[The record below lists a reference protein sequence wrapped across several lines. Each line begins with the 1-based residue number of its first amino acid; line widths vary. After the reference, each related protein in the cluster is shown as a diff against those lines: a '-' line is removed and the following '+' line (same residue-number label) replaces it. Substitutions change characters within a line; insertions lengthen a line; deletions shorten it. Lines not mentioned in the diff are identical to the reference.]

1 MKVLVAWAPRHGSIR
16 EVAGA
21 VAETLE
27 PDGLRTELVPAGE
40 VQALD
45 SHGGVVLGSAL
56 SVGRPQKGGA
66 DVPAPPGRGAADGRA
81 HRRAG
86 VGAGERPEIRALT
99 CRSSPRGAVLARL
112 TARRRLARLRRDV
125 ASRAYGATHPC
136 ASAVCFAPS
145 AGFSAWPASQAA
157 FFAWP

>member
-21 VAETLE
+21 VAGTLE
-27 PDGLRTELVPAGE
+27 QEGLRTELVPAGE
-40 VQALD
+40 VRSLD
-45 SHGGVVLGSAL
+45 SHGGVVLRSAL
-56 SVGRPQKGGA
+56 SVGRPQKEA
-66 DVPAPPGRGAADGRA
+66 RTFLR
-81 HRRAG
+81 RRAG

-112 TARRRLARLRRDV
+112 TARA
-125 ASRAYGATHPC
+125 ARAYGATHPC